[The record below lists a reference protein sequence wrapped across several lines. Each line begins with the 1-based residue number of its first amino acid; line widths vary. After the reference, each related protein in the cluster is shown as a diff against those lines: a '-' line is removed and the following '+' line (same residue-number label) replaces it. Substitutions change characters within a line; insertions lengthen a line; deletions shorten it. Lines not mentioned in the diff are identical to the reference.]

1 MDYTIGAQSQH
12 WEWTRQNKQDQLW
25 EAPLVVKQT
34 GSIVGSTTVVKAIKT
49 HIKGN
54 NFVNI

>member
-25 EAPLVVKQT
+25 EAPLVVK
-34 GSIVGSTTVVKAIKT
+34 AIKT